1 MKILAGLIALWL
13 AAAAVVVIFLLGDDN
28 TCTPTGSAPSG
39 GSGVPAGTGHTW
51 PVDPAVFT
59 VSDVFGARGGTHL
72 GVDMAAPEGTP
83 IYAAMD
89 GTVAASGAASGFG
102 DWIVLDHNID
112 GQIWSTVYGHM
123 YEKDLLVAVGD
134 QVKAGQQISR
144 VGTNGESTG
153 PHLHFEVRQPPGRLA
168 GGQAIDPMPWLQDG
182 GTATPSPDPHAANQA
197 AATTPAPTSAPAA
210 PAPTA
215 AAAASGCGT
224 SGSGGGVD
232 NLKPGSVPPQFEQ
245 WYRKAGTTCPE
256 ISSALLAAQGDH
268 ESGFRTD
275 AVSPDGALGIAQF
288 MPGTATATAPDGQP
302 YVIDADGNGRADP
315 MDPADG
321 IIGQARYMCAIAHTI
336 EGWEV
341 DGKVT
346 GDVTALTIAAYNAGE
361 GAVLDSGGM
370 PNQIPR
376 HFTETRPYVA
386 AILADIPTY
395 AQQLS

>member
-1 MKILAGLIALWL
+1 MKPAAAL
-13 AAAAVVVIFLLGDDN
+13 AAVTAVVLLPAVVVVTLMLDDEN
-28 TCTPTGSAPSG
+28 TCTPPTPGNS
-39 GSGVPAGTGHTW
+39 VPAGAGHTW
-51 PVDPAVFT
+51 PVDPSIFT
-59 VSDVFGARGGTHL
+59 VSDVFGARGGTHM

-89 GTVAASGAASGFG
+89 GTVAASGPASGFG

-112 GQIWSTVYGHM
+112 GQLWSTVYGHM
-123 YEKDLLVAVGD
+123 YENDLLVHVGD

-182 GTATPSPDPHAANQA
+182 NTATPTQNPRAADA
-197 AATTPAPTSAPAA
+197 AAATTGTPTPTPAATTPAA
-210 PAPTA
+210 
-215 AAAASGCGT
+215 GCGA
-224 SGSGGGVD
+224 GSGGGVD
-232 NLKPGSVPPQFEQ
+232 NLAPGKVPAQFEQ

-256 ISSALLAAQGDH
+256 ISSALLAAQGSH

-275 AVSPDGALGIAQF
+275 AVSPDGAMGIAQF
-288 MPGTATATAPDGQP
+288 MPGTAKEIAPDGQP
-302 YVIDADGNGRADP
+302 FVIDADGKGYADP

-321 IIGQARYMCAIAHTI
+321 IIGQARYMCAIAKTI
-336 EGWEV
+336 EGWQAE
-341 DGKVT
+341 GKVT
-346 GDVTALTIAAYNAGE
+346 GDLTALTIAAYNAGE
-361 GAVLDSGGM
+361 GAVLESGGL
-370 PNQIPR
+370 PNLIPR

-386 AILADIPTY
+386 AILADIPNY